1 VRETALLILLV
12 LAWATL
18 GASAQIAKKPQ
29 HPKIAV
35 STHLDRTAI
44 WVGDT
49 FRYTVRALH
58 DPDIEFVLENLK
70 KESLNLPPFV
80 VRDVGVRQGS
90 FGSNKKFMEVILFL
104 TTYETGQ
111 AELRI
116 PSLTLYYF
124 TRASG
129 LHKAAETPAESY
141 SVPPS
146 KIGLRSTLTAD
157 NLRPRDSK
165 EIWQVTSQTWI
176 VSFVLGLSG
185 MTFLALGAGRR
196 LWTLSRSETPKR
208 QHLTRRARNRMFD
221 EFLRKTQ
228 MIGRS
233 SAEDQ
238 VRFYSE
244 VSQFVREYLSEWL
257 EIDASSLTPE
267 ELEIVLKNLG
277 RDKLGAAVKT
287 VLERCERVL
296 YTPQGSELG
305 KDWRDEVQRELGA
318 LAERRLARGE
328 R

>member
-1 VRETALLILLV
+1 
-12 LAWATL
+12 
-18 GASAQIAKKPQ
+18 
-29 HPKIAV
+29 
-35 STHLDRTAI
+35 
-44 WVGDT
+44 
-49 FRYTVRALH
+49 
-58 DPDIEFVLENLK
+58 
-70 KESLNLPPFV
+70 
-80 VRDVGVRQGS
+80 
-90 FGSNKKFMEVILFL
+90 
-104 TTYETGQ
+104 
-111 AELRI
+111 
-116 PSLTLYYF
+116 
-124 TRASG
+124 
-129 LHKAAETPAESY
+129 
-141 SVPPS
+141 
-146 KIGLRSTLTAD
+146 
-157 NLRPRDSK
+157 
-165 EIWQVTSQTWI
+165 
-176 VSFVLGLSG
+176 VLGLSG

-318 LAERRLARGE
+318 LAERRLARRE

>member
-1 VRETALLILLV
+1 VKKTALLILLV
-12 LAWATL
+12 LVWASL
-18 GASAQIAKKPQ
+18 GAFAQIAKKPQ
-29 HPKIAV
+29 RPKIAV

-49 FRYTVRALH
+49 FRYTVKVVH

-80 VRDVGVRQGS
+80 IRDVSVRQGS
-90 FGSNKKFMEVILFL
+90 FGSNKKSMEAILFL

-129 LHKAAETPAESY
+129 LHKAAETPAESFA
-141 SVPPS
+141 VPPS

-157 NLRPRDSK
+157 SLRPRDSK
-165 EIWQVTSQTWI
+165 EIWEVTSQAWI

-185 MTFLALGAGRR
+185 VTFLTLGAGRR
-196 LWTLSRSETPKR
+196 LWTLSRSETPKK

-267 ELEIVLKNLG
+267 ELETVLKKLG
-277 RDKLGAAVKT
+277 RDRLGAAAKT
-287 VLERCERVL
+287 ILERCERVL

-305 KDWRDEVQRELGA
+305 KNWRDEVQRELGA
-318 LAERRLARGE
+318 LAEKRLTR
-328 R
+328 